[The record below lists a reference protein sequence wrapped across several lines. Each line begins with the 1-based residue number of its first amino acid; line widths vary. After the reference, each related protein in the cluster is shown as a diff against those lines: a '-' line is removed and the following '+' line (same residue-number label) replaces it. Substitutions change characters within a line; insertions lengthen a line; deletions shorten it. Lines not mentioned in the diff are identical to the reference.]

1 MHSDGKAYYPT
12 RSFIRFQAKSQLI
25 AALMEGQIST
35 VVNPIGPSSLVSTC
49 DCDLGDQANG
59 DSDSKHENSEHYDE
73 NRVGSPSNK
82 FLLDET
88 LFAEIAATT
97 FHQEQHPELYQSHSS
112 RQDVT
117 HIEEAIATE
126 IVSTYK
132 RILTN
137 RADQRIQN
145 LNALL

>member
-35 VVNPIGPSSLVSTC
+35 VVNPIGPSSIASTC
-49 DCDLGDQANG
+49 DLDGQANDG
-59 DSDSKHENSEHYDE
+59 SSPNQGNSEHHDKK
-73 NRVGSPSNK
+73 RVGSVSNK

-97 FHQEQHPELYQSHSS
+97 FHQEQHPELYQPHPS
-112 RQDVT
+112 RHDVT
-117 HIEEAIATE
+117 HIEQAIATE
-126 IVSTYK
+126 IVFTYK
-132 RILTN
+132 RIFNN